1 MVVVFLSLV
10 STTQTLETM
19 AKKYS
24 LDEKLD
30 SSADHIDD
38 VETQQERVT
47 STKENNVGTTD

>member
-1 MVVVFLSLV
+1 
-10 STTQTLETM
+10 M
-19 AKKYS
+19 ATKYS

-47 STKENNVGTTD
+47 STQENNVGTTE